1 MIGLMPAEVDSIDR
15 EARIA
20 RVRIPGLTDGATELP
35 EAEFCNPI
43 GDKSEHTEIRMVP
56 GDRVWLAFAGGDPR
70 YPVIVGYR
78 PRQQENGI
86 DWRRF
91 EHANFQFD
99 ADTGFIINAGV
110 EVTINAPKVNVNA
123 SEQATV
129 VSPKVLV
136 DSPDTT
142 FTGKVAVQGPFSYA
156 AGMTGKGNATMSGDM
171 ALSGGSIK
179 HNGKTIGDDHKHGGV
194 RAGSE
199 DTGTPT

>member
-35 EAEFCNPI
+35 EAQFCNPV
-43 GDKSEHTEIRMVP
+43 GDKSEHTEIRIQV
-56 GDRVWLAFAGGDPR
+56 GDRVWLAFVGGDPR
-70 YPVIVGYR
+70 YPVIVGFR

-99 ADTGFIINAGV
+99 ADNTFIINAAAKVIVNTASV
-110 EVTINAPKVNVNA
+110 EVHA
-123 SEQATV
+123 SKKATV
-129 VSPKVLV
+129 ISPAVLV

-142 FTGKVAVQGPFSYA
+142 FTGKVTVQGVFTYK
-156 AGMTGKGNATMSGDM
+156 AGMAGAGGAVITGDITNNDKNIGSKHTHDRTKPGNPGERSG
-171 ALSGGSIK
+171 
-179 HNGKTIGDDHKHGGV
+179 
-194 RAGSE
+194 E
-199 DTGTPT
+199 PT